1 MIVKAVVPVDKRKC
15 KVFLEGDFAFVLY
28 KSEAARFHIEEGNDL
43 PAKTYEM
50 IEEEILLKRARDRAL
65 YLLQSQ
71 GRTQAE
77 MIKKLK
83 DDGYSQS
90 VTERVLSFLQEYH
103 FIDDNALTENYI
115 HVNKGRKSKR
125 QITYEL
131 QQKGVDR
138 DQIRQMLEENP
149 VDEEETVRAL
159 LKKKTGGRIP
169 EDKKEIQKLAAF
181 LGRKGFSFEVISRVL
196 RDVADY

>member
-15 KVFLEGDFAFVLY
+15 KVFLEGDLAFVLY

-103 FIDDNALTENYI
+103 FIDDNAYTENYI

>member
-50 IEEEILLKRARDRAL
+50 IEEGILLKRARDRAL

-103 FIDDNALTENYI
+103 FIDDNAYTENYI

>member
-83 DDGYSQS
+83 VDGYSQS

-103 FIDDNALTENYI
+103 FIDDNAYTENYI